1 VRGWAIFKLAD
12 AARIDDDQSKFCIN
26 NERSDKGCDTFD
38 KSLHHAASRQL
49 TGVQTGGEPVESVY
63 RLSARQ

>member
-1 VRGWAIFKLAD
+1 VRDSAILTLAD
-12 AARIDDDQSKFCIN
+12 AARIDHDQSKSCIN
-26 NERSDKGCDTFD
+26 KEQSRKGCDTFD